1 VARTS
6 TGRET
11 NGEYGMA
18 DIITLVAEQRQRSGK
33 GTARE
38 ARRNGR
44 IPAIIYGNKEK
55 PVSITVER
63 RLLEQELGKS
73 GFFIRL
79 LDVDIGGT
87 KHRVLPRDTQYH
99 PVTDVP
105 MHVDFLRYSAD
116 RKITIEVPVHFLNE
130 AESPGLKSGGVINIV
145 RHTIAVLCTA
155 DQIPDAFEVDL
166 AGLDIGDSVHAST
179 LALPQ
184 GVELTITDRDFTVAT
199 IAAPTVMPVDK
210 EVEEGVEGVEGKE
223 GAEGEAAV
231 EGAEGDAASGDADKE
246 GSGD

>member
-1 VARTS
+1 
-6 TGRET
+6 
-11 NGEYGMA
+11 MA
-18 DIITLVAEQRQRSGK
+18 DIITLVAESRQRSGK

-44 IPAIIYGNKEK
+44 IPAIIYGNKEE

-63 RLLEQELGKS
+63 RILEQELSKS

-79 LDVDIGGT
+79 LDVDIDGT

-116 RKITIEVPVHFLNE
+116 RKITVEVPVHFLNE

-155 DQIPDAFEVDL
+155 DQIPDGFEVDL
-166 AGLDIGDSVHAST
+166 TGLEIGDSVHAST
-179 LALPQ
+179 LSLPQ
-184 GVELTITDRDFTVAT
+184 GVELTISDRDFTVAT
-199 IAAPTVMPVDK
+199 IAAPTVMPVDD
-210 EVEEGVEGVEGKE
+210 EVEEGVEGEEGEEGIEGEEGAE
-223 GAEGEAAV
+223 GAEGEAAT
-231 EGAEGDAASGDADKE
+231 GDTDKADKE
-246 GSGD
+246 ESGD